1 MRPLPLVPAIAVL
14 ALAGCQLLLGIET
27 RAVDADGGAFGGGA
41 LDGGALDGGDG
52 SSADDGPRPEASTV
66 SLSDAKLDDVDA
78 TGPSGAFAPRTGD
91 VVVLEP
97 GSIQTTTRGELET
110 WNDRT
115 AGSTRRAVANGTA
128 PAVTSVGGLRCLS
141 FNGGEYLRM
150 IDDGTLGP
158 GESDFSVLVILKP
171 DGGPIRNNH
180 GSIPVARA
188 ESTGITQPGGWRY
201 SYRGFALMTEVSD
214 VDTRVSKRFSARLA
228 IDYEAKSVSEVLEP
242 TRPLAEHSRLTAT
255 ALQRMGDKL
264 YLHVDRSI
272 HEAIATGVQPAK
284 ANLLVGKVDED
295 DDLVAT
301 AYRGLV
307 CAVVL
312 HHGPETVGAVQA
324 RLAAMR
330 SAFPP

>member
-1 MRPLPLVPAIAVL
+1 MRPLPLVPALALL

-27 RAVDADGGAFGGGA
+27 RSVDADGGGA
-41 LDGGALDGGDG
+41 LGGGDG
-52 SSADDGPRPEASTV
+52 SSVEDGPRPEASTA

-97 GSIQTTTRGELET
+97 GSIQTSTRGELET
-110 WNDRT
+110 WNDRSA
-115 AGSTRRAVANGTA
+115 AGSTRRAIPNGTA
-128 PAVTSVGGLRCLS
+128 PAVTSLGGLRCLS

-180 GSIPVARA
+180 GSVPVARA
-188 ESTGITQPGGWRY
+188 ESTGTTQPGGWRY
-201 SYRGFALMTEVSD
+201 SYRGFALMTEMSD
-214 VDTRVSKRFSARLA
+214 VDTNVSKRFSARLA
-228 IDYEAKSVSEVLEP
+228 IDYEAKSVTEVLEP
-242 TRPLAEHSRLTAT
+242 LRPQGEHSRLTAT
-255 ALQRMGDKL
+255 ALQRIGDKFH
-264 YLHVDRSI
+264 LHVDRSV

-295 DDLVAT
+295 ADLVAT

-312 HHGPETVGAVQA
+312 HHGPETVGTVQD